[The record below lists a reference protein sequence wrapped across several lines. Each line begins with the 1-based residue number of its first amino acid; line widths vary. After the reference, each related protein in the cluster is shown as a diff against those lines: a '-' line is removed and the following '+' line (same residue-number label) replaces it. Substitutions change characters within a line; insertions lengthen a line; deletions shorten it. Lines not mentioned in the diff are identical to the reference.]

1 MSCQKLTNRFL
12 QSLRVFGSR
21 SFSAA
26 EDPKRVRDPPP
37 KYRQRPGAPPGS
49 GSSIGVYAKLRS
61 VDIQASADVA
71 VLEDFTDFSLAKTIT
86 KIEGK
91 LEEGDLLE
99 SLNDDIIPSVGNE
112 IGTAFVFRAKSF
124 HQIHAVDLGPD
135 DYVEDDSPAQAVQQ
149 YIPAHT
155 DAVTSVAALTSNLC
169 VSGGNDKTVVVYNW
183 RSGAVL
189 KRFVGH
195 QREVTKVACVF
206 ESNSFFSASRDKTVM
221 MWELHR
227 NSGPSQHF
235 PGHDLVV
242 TGLAVSPGALVTG
255 SGGSTSPD
263 AEFALISVF
272 ESSLCKE
279 ASEPFVIQTS
289 EDKTIRI
296 WDSRELQVA
305 HTFPVKQYIQT
316 YCDVSQDGR
325 YCISSSNGFGG
336 EGCEATLWDLRQTRS
351 QVREYKGHFQTTTS
365 CVFLPKGQGLTPVI
379 ATSSH
384 DCMVKVWNQDNGAC
398 LATLCLDGS
407 GPLASLAVC
416 DSSTLL
422 CASFNSGIHLLRIN
436 SIKGLELQEVAT
448 F

>member
-1 MSCQKLTNRFL
+1 MCNIMGKL
-12 QSLRVFGSR
+12 QSKINCST
-21 SFSAA
+21 S
-26 EDPKRVRDPPP
+26 
-37 KYRQRPGAPPGS
+37 KYR
-49 GSSIGVYAKLRS
+49 
-61 VDIQASADVA
+61 
-71 VLEDFTDFSLAKTIT
+71 
-86 KIEGK
+86 
-91 LEEGDLLE
+91 
-99 SLNDDIIPSVGNE
+99 
-112 IGTAFVFRAKSF
+112 
-124 HQIHAVDLGPD
+124 PD

-195 QREVTKVACVF
+195 QREVTKV
-206 ESNSFFSASRDKTVM
+206 T
-221 MWELHR
+221 H
-227 NSGPSQHF
+227 
-235 PGHDLVV
+235 
-242 TGLAVSPGALVTG
+242 
-255 SGGSTSPD
+255 
-263 AEFALISVF
+263 
-272 ESSLCKE
+272 LCWVP
-279 ASEPFVIQTS
+279 AEPFVIQTS

-384 DCMVKVWNQDNGAC
+384 DCMVKVWNQDNGVRIR
-398 LATLCLDGS
+398 T
-407 GPLASLAVC
+407 
-416 DSSTLL
+416 DSSIVSGLQEFL
-422 CASFNSGIHLLRIN
+422 KAMLAPEWASDQHSESQSEALQELILRAAPAKQALQQSGIPAHNLGDLLSLNSRYRLHLLAMSSPLNLCSRPPLRGEWK
-436 SIKGLELQEVAT
+436 SKGMV
-448 F
+448 

>member
-1 MSCQKLTNRFL
+1 M
-12 QSLRVFGSR
+12 
-21 SFSAA
+21 
-26 EDPKRVRDPPP
+26 
-37 KYRQRPGAPPGS
+37 
-49 GSSIGVYAKLRS
+49 
-61 VDIQASADVA
+61 
-71 VLEDFTDFSLAKTIT
+71 
-86 KIEGK
+86 
-91 LEEGDLLE
+91 EE
-99 SLNDDIIPSVGNE
+99 
-112 IGTAFVFRAKSF
+112 
-124 HQIHAVDLGPD
+124 
-135 DYVEDDSPAQAVQQ
+135 DSPAQAVQQ
-149 YIPAHT
+149 YVPAHT
-155 DAVTSVAALTSNLC
+155 DAVTSVAALTSDLC
-169 VSGGNDKTVVVYNW
+169 VSGGKDKTVVVYNW

-227 NSGPSQHF
+227 NLGPSQHF

-242 TGLAVSPGALVTG
+242 TGLAVSPDSSQLCTGSRDNTMCKWDIETGECLRRAAISRNLVTH
-255 SGGSTSPD
+255 
-263 AEFALISVF
+263 
-272 ESSLCKE
+272 LCWVP
-279 ASEPFVIQTS
+279 AEPFVIQTS

-365 CVFLPKGQGLTPVI
+365 CVFLPKGLGLIPVV

-384 DCMVKVWNQDNGAC
+384 DCMVKVWNQDNGVCIRTDFSIVPGLQEFLKAM
-398 LATLCLDGS
+398 LAPEWASDQHSKSQSEALQEPILRAAPAKQAPQQS
-407 GPLASLAVC
+407 GIPAHNLGDLLSL
-416 DSSTLL
+416 
-422 CASFNSGIHLLRIN
+422 NSGYRLHLLAMSSSLNLCSRPPLRGERK
-436 SIKGLELQEVAT
+436 SKGMV
-448 F
+448 

>member
-1 MSCQKLTNRFL
+1 MCNIMGKL
-12 QSLRVFGSR
+12 QSKINCST
-21 SFSAA
+21 S
-26 EDPKRVRDPPP
+26 
-37 KYRQRPGAPPGS
+37 KYR
-49 GSSIGVYAKLRS
+49 
-61 VDIQASADVA
+61 
-71 VLEDFTDFSLAKTIT
+71 
-86 KIEGK
+86 
-91 LEEGDLLE
+91 
-99 SLNDDIIPSVGNE
+99 
-112 IGTAFVFRAKSF
+112 
-124 HQIHAVDLGPD
+124 PD

-155 DAVTSVAALTSNLC
+155 DAVTSVAALTSDLC
-169 VSGGNDKTVVVYNW
+169 VSGGNDKTVVVDNW

-242 TGLAVSPGALVTG
+242 TGLAVSPDSLQLCTGSRDNTMCKWDIETGECVRRAAISRNLVTH
-255 SGGSTSPD
+255 
-263 AEFALISVF
+263 
-272 ESSLCKE
+272 LCWVP
-279 ASEPFVIQTS
+279 AEPFVIQTS

-351 QVREYKGHFQTTTS
+351 QV
-365 CVFLPKGQGLTPVI
+365 P
-379 ATSSH
+379 
-384 DCMVKVWNQDNGAC
+384 C
-398 LATLCLDGS
+398 LATVCLDGS

-436 SIKGLELQEVAT
+436 SIKGLELQELQINCSASPPRCDYWV
-448 F
+448 